1 MLTLY
6 TLMGYIATAK
16 TKKPGRKL
24 CQAKKV
30 YDPREAKG
38 GSLRDCVPQAGLRA
52 AALTFSNVS

>member
-6 TLMGYIATAK
+6 TLMGYITTAK

-38 GSLRDCVPQAGLRA
+38 GV
-52 AALTFSNVS
+52 